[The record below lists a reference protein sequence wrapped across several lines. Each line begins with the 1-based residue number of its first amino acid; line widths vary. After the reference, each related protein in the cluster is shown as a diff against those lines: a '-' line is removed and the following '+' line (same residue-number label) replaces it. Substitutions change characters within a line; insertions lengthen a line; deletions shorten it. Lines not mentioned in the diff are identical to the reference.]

1 MGILS
6 DVIATMRGGSAD
18 RAGSDLLAKVVQAV
32 QATGK
37 KGSVTVKID
46 VAMLKGGDTEMEIR
60 TLFKP
65 NIPVA
70 DMPMGIYYAD
80 DKGNLHR
87 DNPKQLSMLGDDD
100 KTIDLRARRM
110 GVSGDDL

>member
-18 RAGSDLLAKVVQAV
+18 RTGSDLLAKVVQAV
-32 QATGK
+32 QASGK
-37 KGSVTVKID
+37 KGSLTVKIEIG
-46 VAMLKGGDTEMEIR
+46 MLKGGDTEMEIKAS
-60 TLFKP
+60 LASKVP
-65 NIPVA
+65 SA
-70 DMPMGIYYAD
+70 DIPMGIYYAD

-87 DNPKQLSMLGDDD
+87 DNPKQISMLDDD
-100 KTIDLRARRM
+100 GKTINLSARRM